1 MYRKMWDYGFIQQ
14 VCEQDLQNEE
24 NVPRP
29 KVHYPTFPCPYPC
42 GPRASPLNF
51 CTQRVCTV
59 ISREQ
64 SSLFSTLLWEQECR
78 SIRPLRLSLLL
89 FPVVDLM
96 ADVDT
101 YLGGTWVY
109 SYWIVKSVRWLVAYL
124 TFCERGS
131 SYKKPTMAIHVNEA
145 NVEMTAVFQGLPV
158 IVVSREEVLL
168 MRLLRFIV
176 SLMSQP
182 PALSSNFLTG

>member
-1 MYRKMWDYGFIQQ
+1 M
-14 VCEQDLQNEE
+14 
-24 NVPRP
+24 
-29 KVHYPTFPCPYPC
+29 
-42 GPRASPLNF
+42 
-51 CTQRVCTV
+51 
-59 ISREQ
+59 
-64 SSLFSTLLWEQECR
+64 
-78 SIRPLRLSLLL
+78 RLSLLL

-109 SYWIVKSVRWLVAYL
+109 SYWIVKSVRWLTAYL

-131 SYKKPTMAIHVNEA
+131 SYQKPTMAIHVNEA
-145 NVEMTAVFQGLPV
+145 NVGMTAVFQGLLV
-158 IVVSREEVLL
+158 IVVSRGEVLL